1 MVRDVNAVS
10 FIVNL
15 ASLFAQCST
24 LEGAECTS
32 AFDSEV
38 PAGARGSTSGAVA
51 QMSQWRVATLGV
63 EVAGEGVELL
73 LWQPTPAECV
83 IQRST

>member
-1 MVRDVNAVS
+1 MVRDVSAAS

-38 PAGARGSTSGAVA
+38 PAGARGSAPGAVA
-51 QMSQWRVATLGV
+51 QMSQRRVATLGV
-63 EVAGEGVELL
+63 EVAGEGIELIL
-73 LWQPTPAECV
+73 
-83 IQRST
+83 